1 MNVYVEGEELAR
13 LAVRK
18 HVGRTALNNL
28 LWAINV
34 RKDVAGVESYIR
46 MQSARDVWGIEF
58 ARYLL
63 DLLRKCG
70 NDLGVFSRIVAIA
83 HSTYEYYRTKPVM
96 EALLQHKEQLLNV
109 IGAFLASRNLGREC
123 DISIR
128 GRTLKVF
135 IERDIGR
142 GERGRLAGQLRRTI
156 ERRIPALRGVNF
168 NIVFARQEVWGSY
181 GLREAR

>member
-1 MNVYVEGEELAR
+1 MEGEELAR
-13 LAVRK
+13 LAVEK

-28 LWAINV
+28 LWVINV

-70 NDLGVFSRIVAIA
+70 NDLSVFSKIVAIA

-96 EALLQHKEQLLNV
+96 EALLRHKEQLLD
-109 IGAFLASRNLGREC
+109 IIRAFLASKNLGKEC

-128 GRTLKVF
+128 GKTLKVF
-135 IERDIGR
+135 IKQGIERRKR
-142 GERGRLAGQLRRTI
+142 GDLARQLQKAI
-156 ERRIPALRGVNF
+156 KRRIPALGRVKF
-168 NIVFARQEVWGSY
+168 NILFERVEV
-181 GLREAR
+181 